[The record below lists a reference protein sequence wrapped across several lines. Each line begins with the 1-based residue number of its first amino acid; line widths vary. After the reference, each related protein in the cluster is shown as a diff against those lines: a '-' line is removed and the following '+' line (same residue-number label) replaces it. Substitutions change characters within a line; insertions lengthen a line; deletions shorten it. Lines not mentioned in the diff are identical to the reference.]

1 MLLVCNLGLL
11 LGEKVSPWGS
21 GGVLGNGVRRRK
33 PTDSPR
39 EIMKSGDASGLA
51 VERIKDGWGSYIAKT
66 HIKVLTTV
74 TSPDKV
80 QLNHEP

>member
-21 GGVLGNGVRRRK
+21 GGVLGSGVRRK
-33 PTDSPR
+33 PTDLPR
-39 EIMKSGDASGLA
+39 EIMEPGDASGLA
-51 VERIKDGWGSYIAKT
+51 IERIKDGWRSYIAKA

-74 TSPDKV
+74 TNPDKDV
-80 QLNHEP
+80 AKS